1 MKVGDVVFAFRLLSG
16 AKLSKMDDADK
27 FKVIKA
33 TRAFRTTAKDF
44 DEFLKD
50 AQEKLKPENFEE
62 MQESAKNMKD
72 LSEEDKAKLN
82 AFFSDYQKKIESC
95 IEEETKK
102 EVETVF
108 EKLSEDAFGKLVS
121 SNDFTVNDIMAL
133 QDALC

>member
-1 MKVGDVVFAFRLLSG
+1 MKLGDMVFAFRLLNG
-16 AKLSKMDDADK
+16 AKLSKMDDVDK

-72 LSEEDKAKLN
+72 LSEEDKAKVN
-82 AFFSDYQKKIESC
+82 TFFSDYQKKIELC

-102 EVETVF
+102 DIETVF

-121 SNDFTVNDIMAL
+121 SNDFTVNDIMVL

>member
-1 MKVGDVVFAFRLLSG
+1 MKLGDMVFAFRLLNG

-33 TRAFRTTAKDF
+33 TRAFRTTAKEF
-44 DEFLKD
+44 DDFLKD

-72 LSEEDKAKLN
+72 LSEEDKARLN
-82 AFFSDYQKKIESC
+82 AFFSDYQKKIELC

-108 EKLSEDAFGKLVS
+108 EKLSEDAFAKLVS
-121 SNDFTVNDIMAL
+121 SNDFTVNDIMVL